1 MSLQPYDSIKEKI
14 MQMFVATLPILVNTF
29 SIYFPVLHWLM
40 LTVVIDC
47 CWSSVLF
54 AAFDHLLSDSTNDP
68 GHAICVKPK
77 KNKALVNC
85 QFSCG
90 AMNCA

>member
-14 MQMFVATLPILVNTF
+14 MQMFVATLPILVYTF

-47 CWSSVLF
+47 CY
-54 AAFDHLLSDSTNDP
+54 
-68 GHAICVKPK
+68 
-77 KNKALVNC
+77 
-85 QFSCG
+85 
-90 AMNCA
+90 